1 MNKDDIEEGKSD
13 VDYFLRYFSTIVP
26 DDWQE
31 LDEEDTPKAKPP
43 VLAEEANWSVR
54 LKIPGIQSGG
64 MIPQQ
69 YLALLDSYNQVVT
82 SNRGSQISITLS
94 DETTQIIGVQT
105 FFSMYGVYNISG
117 MQILTEPGSSDVVMT
132 LTAE

>member
-1 MNKDDIEEGKSD
+1 
-13 VDYFLRYFSTIVP
+13 
-26 DDWQE
+26 
-31 LDEEDTPKAKPP
+31 
-43 VLAEEANWSVR
+43 
-54 LKIPGIQSGG
+54 

-94 DETTQIIGVQT
+94 DESTQIIGVQT

-132 LTAE
+132 LTAEQRAIKTKGSEFKLEFDLQIRECLAGEA